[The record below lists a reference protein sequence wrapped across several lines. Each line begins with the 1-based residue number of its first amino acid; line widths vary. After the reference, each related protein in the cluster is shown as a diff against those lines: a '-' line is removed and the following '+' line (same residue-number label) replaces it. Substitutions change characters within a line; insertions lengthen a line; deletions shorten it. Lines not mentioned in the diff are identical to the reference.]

1 MIIIFA
7 GIGTVF
13 FIVTTVAVDNMVRCK
28 LPLSA
33 SFDIVLMTFSPDV
46 MATLAFGIIWGCS
59 PLVKT
64 WATQVIPYPAEK
76 RAIAIA
82 LINSIG
88 NASSIYGSWLWP
100 DKDSPRYTMGFS

>member
-1 MIIIFA
+1 
-7 GIGTVF
+7 
-13 FIVTTVAVDNMVRCK
+13 
-28 LPLSA
+28 
-33 SFDIVLMTFSPDV
+33 
-46 MATLAFGIIWGCS
+46 MAILAFGIIWGCS

-88 NASSIYGSWLWP
+88 NASSIYGSCLGP
-100 DKDSPRYTMGFS
+100 DSDKPRYITSFSYVAHILL